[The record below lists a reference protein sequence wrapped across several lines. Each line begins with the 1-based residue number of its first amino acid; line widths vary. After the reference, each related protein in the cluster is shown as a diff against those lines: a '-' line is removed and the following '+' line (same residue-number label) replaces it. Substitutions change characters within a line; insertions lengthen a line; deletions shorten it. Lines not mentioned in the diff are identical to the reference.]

1 LIKIPR
7 KLSYKYKDFVLALG
21 KALPKRIAFAVIFF
35 VLLYILLPVS
45 LAVFLEH
52 YLLKFLP
59 LFYLVNIICV
69 YYLFKSNAGKKYYLG
84 LESEQLQEKINILA
98 DQNSKVTNSK
108 SVLQDK
114 ISRYHS
120 LKKIIESINRDL
132 NLESIANSL
141 TSIAFSLIAN
151 QKGTCILYF
160 IDPQN
165 NELSIVKT
173 KKEDKKLVIKAKK
186 GDIFDSWIIR
196 HASPLFIEDAK
207 KDFRFDLE
215 KLRAQDMRLISS
227 FIGAPLISDHKFLG
241 ILRLDN
247 QLPGFYSQDDLRF
260 LVTVCDL
267 GSVALENGELFRKTQ
282 DLAIHDGLT
291 SLYTK
296 GYFLER
302 LKEECKRSIRQKI
315 SLSLLMLDIDHFK
328 DYNDKF
334 GHTAGDIVLKSL
346 SSSIA
351 EFLKA
356 LGPIVSRFGGEE
368 FCVILP
374 RIDKKKAVGVAED
387 LRALIEKKNINL
399 RGQETNITV
408 SIGIAA
414 FPDDASEEGDLI
426 LKSDRAMYEAKQKG
440 RNRVISA

>member
-1 LIKIPR
+1 MIKIPR
-7 KLSYKYKDFVLALG
+7 KLSYKYKDLG
-21 KALPKRIAFAVIFF
+21 KALPNRIAFAVIFF
-35 VLLYILLPVS
+35 VPLYILLPIS
-45 LAVFLEH
+45 LAVFLGR

-59 LFYLVNIICV
+59 LFYLVNIICI
-69 YYLFKSNAGKKYYLG
+69 YYLFKSNAGKKYYLK

-98 DQNSKVTNSK
+98 DQNSRGTNSK
-108 SVLQDK
+108 SVLQEK
-114 ISRYHS
+114 INRYHS
-120 LKKIIESINRDL
+120 LKEIIESINRDL
-132 NLESIANSL
+132 NLESIANRL

-160 IDPQN
+160 SDPQN

-173 KKEDKKLVIKAKK
+173 KKEDKQLVIKAKK

-215 KLRAQDMRLISS
+215 KLRAQDMRPISS

-247 QLPGFYSQDDLRF
+247 QLPGFYSQDDLRL

-267 GSVALENGELFRKTQ
+267 GSVALENGELFHKTQ

-315 SLSLLMLDIDHFK
+315 ALSLLMLDIDHFK

-346 SSSIA
+346 SSSIV
-351 EFLKA
+351 EFLKG

-387 LRALIEKKNINL
+387 LRTLIEKKNINL

-408 SIGIAA
+408 SIGIAV
-414 FPDDASEEGDLI
+414 FPDDASEENDLI